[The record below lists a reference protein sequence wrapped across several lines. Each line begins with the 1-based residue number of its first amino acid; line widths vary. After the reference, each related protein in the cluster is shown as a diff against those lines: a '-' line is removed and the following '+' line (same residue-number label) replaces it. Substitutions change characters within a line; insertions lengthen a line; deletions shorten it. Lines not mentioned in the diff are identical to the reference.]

1 MQAIILAA
9 GMGKRLGELT
19 KNNTK
24 CMVEVGGVKL
34 IERALRILDKKSLSR
49 IILVV
54 GYQYENL
61 TTFVDSL
68 QLATPIEY
76 IVNDVYNR
84 TNNIF
89 SLSLAKEQMMQED
102 TLLLESDLIFEERLI
117 DLLIEDKRD
126 TLALVDKF
134 ESWMDGTCI
143 VVDENDNITDFIPG
157 KLLKYHEKEHYYK
170 TVNIYKF
177 GAEFSQNVYV
187 PFLEAY
193 AKVMGNNEY
202 YETVIKLILMLDK
215 NTMKAKRLNGE
226 MWYEIDD
233 IQDLDIAQT
242 LFIEDDV
249 DCYHHLMK
257 RYGGYWRFPHL
268 QDYCYLVNPYF
279 PTKRMQEEMESNF
292 DVLVRQYPSGMEVN
306 SLLAAKSFDVH
317 EEHIVIGN
325 GAAELI
331 KGLLEELDGKLGV
344 IRPTFEEYPNRWEK
358 ECVVYD
364 CTENDFS
371 YSAEQLMKYFTENPV
386 DALVL
391 INPDNPTGHCLR
403 EDEIRLL
410 LQWSKD
416 SGINLIV
423 DESFLDFA
431 DDEES
436 LLSEQ
441 MLNDNQNLYVV
452 KSISKSYGVPGL
464 RLGILASGNTDMIR
478 RLKKNVSIWNINS
491 MAEFFMQILDKY
503 KNDYADSLRKIKAER
518 KRFFGELCQIGHLKV
533 YPSQANYFMCEILN
547 GISSEELAARFLR
560 KNILIKDLTGKIH
573 NEKQYI
579 RIAVRT
585 EEENRRLVEILKK
598 ELECNRTE

>member
-61 TTFVDSL
+61 TTFVNSL

-249 DCYHHLMK
+249 DRYHHLMK

-306 SLLAAKSFDVH
+306 RLLAAKSFDVH

-464 RLGILASGNTDMIR
+464 RIGILASGNTDMIR
-478 RLKKNVSIWNINS
+478 RLKKNLSIWNINS

-518 KRFFGELCQIGHLKV
+518 KHFFEELCKIGCLKV

>member
-61 TTFVDSL
+61 TTFVNSL

-249 DCYHHLMK
+249 DRYHHLMK

-306 SLLAAKSFDVH
+306 RLLAAKSFDVH

-464 RLGILASGNTDMIR
+464 RIGILASGNTDMIR
-478 RLKKNVSIWNINS
+478 RLKKNLSIWNINS

-518 KRFFGELCQIGHLKV
+518 KHFFEELCKIGCLKV

-547 GISSEELAARFLR
+547 GISSEELAARLLR
-560 KNILIKDLTGKIH
+560 ENILIKDLTGKIH

-585 EEENRRLVEILKK
+585 EEENRRLVNHILKIAK
-598 ELECNRTE
+598 

>member
-24 CMVEVGGVKL
+24 CMVEVGGVRL
-34 IERALRILDKKSLSR
+34 IERALRILDRKKLSR

-54 GYQYENL
+54 GYQHKNL
-61 TTFVDSL
+61 VSFVDSL
-68 QLATPIEY
+68 CLKTPVEY
-76 IVNDVYNR
+76 IVNDVYHK

-89 SLSLAKEQMMQED
+89 SLSLAKDQMMQED
-102 TLLLESDLIFEERLI
+102 TLLLESDLIFEENLI
-117 DLLIEDKRD
+117 DMLLEDDRD

-134 ESWMDGTCI
+134 ENWMDGTCI
-143 VVDENDNITDFIPG
+143 VVDQDDNITDFIPG

-177 GAEFSQNVYV
+177 GAQFSRDVYV

-226 MWYEIDD
+226 LWYEIDD

-242 LFIEDDV
+242 LFVEDDV
-249 DCYHHLMK
+249 ERYRHLMK

-292 DVLVRQYPSGMEVN
+292 DV
-306 SLLAAKSFDVH
+306 H

-331 KGLLEELDGKLGV
+331 KGLLEELNGKLGV

-358 ECVVYD
+358 DVIAYD

-371 YSAEQLMKYFTENPV
+371 YTASQLIQYFTENPV
-386 DALVL
+386 DTLVL
-391 INPDNPTGHCLR
+391 INPDNPTGHCMNA
-403 EDEIRLL
+403 DEIKRL
-410 LQWSKD
+410 LQWSRQCD
-416 SGINLIV
+416 INLII

-431 DDEES
+431 DAENLS

-441 MLNDNQNLYVV
+441 VLKENKNLYVV
-452 KSISKSYGVPGL
+452 KSISKSYGVPGI
-464 RLGILASGNTDMIR
+464 RLGILASGNTDMIG
-478 RLKKNVSIWNINS
+478 RLKKDVSIWNINS

-503 KNDYADSLRKIKAER
+503 KSDYTDSLRKIKEER
-518 KRFFGELCQIGHLKV
+518 SRFLNELRAIKNLKV
-533 YPSQANYFMCEILN
+533 YPSQANYFMCEILD
-547 GISSEELAARFLR
+547 GISSEELAGRLL
-560 KNILIKDLTGKIH
+560 KENILIKDLTGKIH
-573 NEKQYI
+573 NGKQYI
-579 RIAVRT
+579 RIAIRG
-585 EEENRRLVEILKK
+585 EEENRILVEKLKVCMK
-598 ELECNRTE
+598 Q

>member
-249 DCYHHLMK
+249 DRYHHLMK

-491 MAEFFMQILDKY
+491 MAEFLMQILDKY

-518 KRFFGELCQIGHLKV
+518 KRIFGELCQIGHLKV
-533 YPSQANYFMCEILN
+533 YPSQANYFMYEILN

>member
-61 TTFVDSL
+61 TTFVNSL

-249 DCYHHLMK
+249 DRYHHLMK

-306 SLLAAKSFDVH
+306 RLLAAKSFDVH

-331 KGLLEELDGKLGV
+331 KGLLEEVDGKLGV

-464 RLGILASGNTDMIR
+464 RIGILASGNTDMIR
-478 RLKKNVSIWNINS
+478 RLKKNLSIWNINS

-518 KRFFGELCQIGHLKV
+518 KHFFEELCKIGCLKV

-547 GISSEELAARFLR
+547 GISSEELAARLLR
-560 KNILIKDLTGKIH
+560 ENILIKDLTGKIH

-585 EEENRRLVEILKK
+585 EEENRRLVNHILKIAK
-598 ELECNRTE
+598 

>member
-61 TTFVDSL
+61 TTFVNSL

-249 DCYHHLMK
+249 DRYHHLMK

-331 KGLLEELDGKLGV
+331 KGILEELDGKLGV

-464 RLGILASGNTDMIR
+464 RIGILASGNTDMIR
-478 RLKKNVSIWNINS
+478 RLKKNLSIWNINS

-518 KRFFGELCQIGHLKV
+518 KRFFEELCKIGCLKV

-547 GISSEELAARFLR
+547 GISSEELAARLLR
-560 KNILIKDLTGKIH
+560 ENILIKDLTGKIH

-585 EEENRRLVEILKK
+585 EEENRRLVNHILKIAK
-598 ELECNRTE
+598 

>member
-61 TTFVDSL
+61 TTFVNSL

-143 VVDENDNITDFIPG
+143 VVDENDNITDFILG

-249 DCYHHLMK
+249 DRYHHLMK

-306 SLLAAKSFDVH
+306 RLLAAKSFDVH

-464 RLGILASGNTDMIR
+464 RIGILASGNTDMIR
-478 RLKKNVSIWNINS
+478 RLKKNLSIWNINS

-518 KRFFGELCQIGHLKV
+518 KHFFEELCKIGCLKV

-547 GISSEELAARFLR
+547 GISSEELAARLLR
-560 KNILIKDLTGKIH
+560 ENILIKDLTGKIH

-585 EEENRRLVEILKK
+585 EEENRRLVNHILKIAK
-598 ELECNRTE
+598 

>member
-61 TTFVDSL
+61 TTFVNSL

-249 DCYHHLMK
+249 DRYHHLMK

>member
-61 TTFVDSL
+61 TTFVNSL

-242 LFIEDDV
+242 LFIEVDV
-249 DCYHHLMK
+249 DRYHHLMK

-306 SLLAAKSFDVH
+306 RLLAAKSFDVH

-464 RLGILASGNTDMIR
+464 RIGILASGNTDMIR
-478 RLKKNVSIWNINS
+478 RLKKNLSIWNINS

-518 KRFFGELCQIGHLKV
+518 KHFFEELCKIGCLKV

-547 GISSEELAARFLR
+547 GISSEELAARLLR
-560 KNILIKDLTGKIH
+560 ENILIKDLTGKIH

-585 EEENRRLVEILKK
+585 EEENRRLVNHILKIAK
-598 ELECNRTE
+598 

>member
-249 DCYHHLMK
+249 DRYHHLMK

-585 EEENRRLVEILKK
+585 EEENRRLVEIQKK